1 MSTKNTRYAQLMF
14 PATFTVAGKIAD
26 GRCITVWDTEDKT
39 YTVRFIPLDFNPKHM
54 YYSGVTE
61 EKFDADGKSIT
72 KSKLGVNL
80 SLIGLRLQPRIDID
94 PFKVN
99 EYFTLHW
106 GDTVTSDIDKN
117 RKISMSIT
125 GRSMVYHDDMGQP
138 LEITVTG
145 PPSVSLDAASASL
158 FSKRK
163 KLYPPIHW
171 KRDLKILAVA
181 DDIDISFGEDDDA

>member
-1 MSTKNTRYAQLMF
+1 MRNGRADRAAGSVQ
-14 PATFTVAGKIAD
+14 PAPPA
-26 GRCITVWDTEDKT
+26 
-39 YTVRFIPLDFNPKHM
+39 YP
-54 YYSGVTE
+54 
-61 EKFDADGKSIT
+61 
-72 KSKLGVNL
+72 SKAH
-80 SLIGLRLQPRIDID
+80 PD